1 MKIVYLNILLLFMLG
16 CKSHR
21 LVENSIPI
29 NDNIGDEMHFQLRS
43 FYLKNLK
50 YPNLDEFLMFCW
62 ERTNSNYENRYKDF
76 DAYYKDMNG
85 NIPVLGPDSLMHF
98 MMDNRKN
105 LSFHEGNGELSIIWK
120 PTSSLILTEE
130 FSIQRFLS
138 DDFHRNRL
146 FIAYD
151 KLGNNVVESDI
162 EYLFREY
169 LFKEVI
175 NKYQFKDGQNSVW
188 CLIVYDENDGMKLL
202 APSNSEILDEGFVK
216 LLARSIENYF
226 EDNNVSLIRF
236 PLRIPTNL

>member
-1 MKIVYLNILLLFMLG
+1 MLG

-98 MMDNRKN
+98 MMANRKN

-175 NKYQFKDGQNSVW
+175 NKYQFKDGQSSVW
-188 CLIVYDENDGMKLL
+188 CLIVYDENHGMKLL